1 MNTNDK
7 TMAREIFGELLYS
20 YSRADAI
27 RDGVLVD
34 VSERARRAGIKHPT
48 ACTAGVWALIECLPE
63 NDTDTLAGVVAD
75 VR

>member
-1 MNTNDK
+1 MLTALHHPENEAMNDQDRD
-7 TMAREIFGELLYS
+7 AAEAIFGELIYS

-34 VSERARRAGIKHPT
+34 VSERAKRAGIKHPT

-63 NDTDTLAGVVAD
+63 N
-75 VR
+75 